1 MMGPSQAGLLSV
13 LKMASRTIWLH
24 HAPEGILEETQSD
37 ITEKLNNDH
46 IKGDGTDC
54 VSTLLQFP
62 LPFPAPASSF
72 FSLSL
77 LFLFPDSCLFPSFS
91 PSFLHSSLS
100 SSFLSLLLLPLSFFF
115 SFFLLLLFYFLHFK
129 NVCLQKDFKS
139 SCLVLSDPLCFVIGS
154 PLEGKLVDVRCL
166 LGARNHI
173 NF

>member
-1 MMGPSQAGLLSV
+1 MTTSRETGLTV
-13 LKMASRTIWLH
+13 F
-24 HAPEGILEETQSD
+24 Q
-37 ITEKLNNDH
+37 
-46 IKGDGTDC
+46 
-54 VSTLLQFP
+54 
-62 LPFPAPASSF
+62 PFFS
-72 FSLSL
+72 SLSL
-77 LFLFPDSCLFPSFS
+77 FPLLPPLSSRFPSSSCSLTPASFP
-91 PSFLHSSLS
+91 PSLLLLHSSLS